1 MACSLHTPNA
11 VVEAVRACAEA
22 GYLDTASAWA
32 YPGVVL
38 VGADGVGDGYS
49 CCEDGLLI
57 VEWSELTHDSS
68 SDTASQTCDES
79 WKLKVQ
85 LTVKRCSQVF
95 DQGAGGNSNGGS
107 PSPAVRNN
115 ESLSI
120 SGEAFYIGQVLR
132 CCAISADT
140 LTPALGDG
148 WKECCATVDKIS
160 VNKNGVCWTF
170 TVDLTFEMTLCC
182 PPIVG

>member
-1 MACSLHTPNA
+1 MPCSLHTPNA

-22 GYLDTASAWA
+22 GYNSPDSLWD
-32 YPGVVL
+32 YPGIVL

-57 VEWSELTHDSS
+57 VEWSDITHDSS
-68 SDTASQTCDES
+68 DDTSSQTCDEN
-79 WKLKVQ
+79 WKIKLR

-95 DQGAGGNSNGGS
+95 NQGPGGTTDGGS
-107 PSPAVRNN
+107 PPPAVRNN

-120 SGEAFYIGQVLR
+120 SSEAFYIGQVLR
-132 CCAISADT
+132 CCAISWDYE
-140 LTPALGDG
+140 TPTLGDG

-160 VNKNGVCWTF
+160 VNKSGVCWTF
-170 TVDLTFEMTLCC
+170 TVDLTFELTLCC
-182 PPIVG
+182 PPNVG